1 MLSAVLPAEEDRG
14 ANGASTSSQAAA
26 LTGWQGAA
34 VRALPDSNTG
44 KLAAHSDIC
53 GRKSCLIENYIQHFS
68 KSVWHFLSAPAK
80 ETSPF
85 YRCWKWTK
93 DQAATQVC
101 ERQTLKDNQWLA
113 DMSDSQITYQFS
125 YFTEGSLHSSFK
137 ESVLQLNML

>member
-1 MLSAVLPAEEDRG
+1 MCFQQCCLLRRTGVLTVLARVHRL
-14 ANGASTSSQAAA
+14 QR
-26 LTGWQGAA
+26 WQGD
-34 VRALPDSNTG
+34 REQQSEHCLTQTQGSWLHT
-44 KLAAHSDIC
+44 DIC
-53 GRKSCLIENYIQHFS
+53 GRKSCLIEKSVEYNS

-125 YFTEGSLHSSFK
+125 YFTEGSFHSSFK